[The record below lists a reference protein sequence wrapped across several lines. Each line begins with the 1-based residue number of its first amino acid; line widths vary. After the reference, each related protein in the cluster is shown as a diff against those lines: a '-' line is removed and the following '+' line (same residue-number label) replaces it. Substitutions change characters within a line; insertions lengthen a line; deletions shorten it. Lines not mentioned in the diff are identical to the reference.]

1 MACIVGVWADKKNH
15 IQQVSLFPKREQSTK
30 IKSCLRLSN
39 GAQAAK
45 SSETCDLPATYPRFP
60 LPMQSL
66 LAAIA
71 QPVSFS
77 ADELEFI
84 SDYIDQCTP
93 DVVLLDTPPL
103 NAQGLFWIDP
113 EKDFPA
119 HALIRRIPSPEAQVL
134 YFSCD
139 AQAELALKHRI
150 EEAFGS
156 VAACKK
162 ELTTA
167 ALAQFGSGWAWLV
180 ADGERL
186 RVVRTNNAEL
196 PLTQGLRPLLT
207 VDVWEHA
214 YYIDY
219 QNRRA
224 DYANAVVDRLIN
236 WEFALENLHRR
247 S

>member
-1 MACIVGVWADKKNH
+1 MHAFKQDNTPHPAPGRRSFLIGAPACLLALG
-15 IQQVSLFPKREQSTK
+15 SLSTGTRAAEPQHALPTLPYPIDALDPVLSASTLGHHHGK
-30 IKSCLRLSN
+30 HHKGYVDNLNRLLAGTELAGQPLENVILRSASQP
-39 GAQAAK
+39 AQAAIFNN
-45 SSETCDLPATYPRFP
+45 AAQVWNHNFYW
-60 LPMQSL
+60 QSL
-66 LAAIA
+66 R
-71 QPVSFS
+71 PKGGG
-77 ADELEFI
+77 E
-84 SDYIDQCTP
+84 
-93 DVVLLDTPPL
+93 PP
-103 NAQGLFWIDP
+103 
-113 EKDFPA
+113 
-119 HALIRRIPSPEAQVL
+119 
-134 YFSCD
+134 
-139 AQAELALKHRI
+139 AELKHRLD
-150 EEAFGS
+150 EAFGS

-162 ELTTA
+162 ELA
-167 ALAQFGSGWAWLV
+167 AAAMAQFGSGWAWLV

-186 RVVRTNNAEL
+186 RVVRTSNAEL

>member
-1 MACIVGVWADKKNH
+1 MHAFKQDDTPHPAPGRRSFLIGAPACLLALG
-15 IQQVSLFPKREQSTK
+15 SLSTGTRAAEPQHALPTLPYPIDALDPVLSASTLGHHHGK
-30 IKSCLRLSN
+30 HHKGYVDNLNRLLTGTELAGQPLENVILRSASQA
-39 GAQAAK
+39 AQAAIFNN
-45 SSETCDLPATYPRFP
+45 AAQVWNHNFYW
-60 LPMQSL
+60 QSL
-66 LAAIA
+66 R
-71 QPVSFS
+71 PKGGG
-77 ADELEFI
+77 E
-84 SDYIDQCTP
+84 
-93 DVVLLDTPPL
+93 PP
-103 NAQGLFWIDP
+103 
-113 EKDFPA
+113 
-119 HALIRRIPSPEAQVL
+119 
-134 YFSCD
+134 
-139 AQAELALKHRI
+139 AELKHRLD
-150 EEAFGS
+150 EAFGS

-162 ELTTA
+162 ELA
-167 ALAQFGSGWAWLV
+167 AAAMAQFGSGWAWLV

-186 RVVRTNNAEL
+186 RVVRTSNAEL

>member
-1 MACIVGVWADKKNH
+1 MHAFKQDDTPHPAPGRRSFLIGAPACLLALG
-15 IQQVSLFPKREQSTK
+15 SLSTGTRAAEPQHALPTLPYPIDALDPVLSASTLGHHHGK
-30 IKSCLRLSN
+30 HHKGYVDNLNRLLAGTELAGLPLENVILRSAAQP
-39 GAQAAK
+39 AQAAVFNNAAQVWNH
-45 SSETCDLPATYPRFP
+45 TFYW
-60 LPMQSL
+60 QSL
-66 LAAIA
+66 R
-71 QPVSFS
+71 PRGGG
-77 ADELEFI
+77 E
-84 SDYIDQCTP
+84 
-93 DVVLLDTPPL
+93 PP
-103 NAQGLFWIDP
+103 A
-113 EKDFPA
+113 
-119 HALIRRIPSPEAQVL
+119 
-134 YFSCD
+134 
-139 AQAELALKHRI
+139 ALKHRI

-207 VDVWEHA
+207 IDVWEHA

-224 DYANAVVDRLIN
+224 DYANALVDRLIN
-236 WEFALENLHRR
+236 WEVALENLHRH